1 MRIMKPATAPPATDA
16 TSGTSTLYPDLP
28 AASVQLQDN
37 KNDTSHP
44 YRLQE
49 ISQLKKR
56 LEDERDKRAELYKKY
71 RRGVNALDGVDTA
84 LLTVG
89 MGMGVGGVGL
99 LSTIIA
105 APVVLGL
112 EIAALT
118 CGVLGVS
125 GKFVRRRLAVK
136 AQKHG
141 EVRVLAESKLNTIA
155 NHVSTALLDGQISD
169 DEFRLITDEVAKYHQ
184 MKLEIRAG
192 AQKMHAGVAPPVLD
206 EETKNALIQRGRD
219 EARASF
225 IKKLAVSDS
234 L

>member
-1 MRIMKPATAPPATDA
+1 MRIMEPATAPPATDA
-16 TSGTSTLYPDLP
+16 QFAEQAGTSTLYPNLS
-28 AASVQLQDN
+28 AASVQLQDS
-37 KNDTSHP
+37 KNDMPQS

-56 LEDERDKRAELYKKY
+56 LEDEKDKRAELYKKY
-71 RRGVNALDGVDTA
+71 RRGVNVLDGVDTA

-112 EIAALT
+112 EITALT
-118 CGVLGVS
+118 CGVLGVT
-125 GKFVRRRLAVK
+125 GKFVGRRLAVK
-136 AQKHG
+136 AQKHD
-141 EVRVLAESKLNTIA
+141 EVRVLAESKLNTVA

-169 DEFRLITDEVAKYHQ
+169 DEFRLVIDEVAKYRQ

-192 AQKMHAGVAPPVLD
+192 AQKMYAGVALPVLD
-206 EETKNALIQRGRD
+206 EETKMPSFRRAGTRPAL
-219 EARASF
+219 
-225 IKKLAVSDS
+225 VS
-234 L
+234 

>member
-1 MRIMKPATAPPATDA
+1 MRIMEPATAPPATDA
-16 TSGTSTLYPDLP
+16 QFAEQTGTSTLYPNLS
-28 AASVQLQDN
+28 AASVQLQDS
-37 KNDTSHP
+37 KNDMPQS

-56 LEDERDKRAELYKKY
+56 LEDEKDKRAELYKKY
-71 RRGVNALDGVDTA
+71 RRGVNVLDGVDTA

-112 EIAALT
+112 EITALT
-118 CGVLGVS
+118 CGVLGVT
-125 GKFVRRRLAVK
+125 GKFVGRRLAVK
-136 AQKHG
+136 AQKHD

-169 DEFRLITDEVAKYHQ
+169 DEFRLVIDEVAKYRQ

-192 AQKMHAGVAPPVLD
+192 AQKMYAGVALPVLD
-206 EETKNALIQRGRD
+206 EETKMPSFRRAGTRPAL
-219 EARASF
+219 
-225 IKKLAVSDS
+225 VS
-234 L
+234 

>member
-1 MRIMKPATAPPATDA
+1 M
-16 TSGTSTLYPDLP
+16 SLYPALTDETLP
-28 AASVQLQDN
+28 CLEPQS
-37 KNDTSHP
+37 

-56 LEDERDKRAELYKKY
+56 LEDEKDKRAELYKKY
-71 RRGVNALDGVDTA
+71 RRGVNAIEGVDTA

-99 LSTIIA
+99 LSTVIA

-118 CGVLGVS
+118 CGILGLT
-125 GKFVRRRLAVK
+125 GKFVGRRLAVK
-136 AQKHG
+136 AKKHD

-155 NHVSTALLDGQISD
+155 DHVSTALLDGKISD
-169 DEFRLITDEVAKYHQ
+169 DEFKLIIGEITKYHQ

-192 AQKMHAGVAPPVLD
+192 AQKMHAGVAAPVLD
-206 EETKNALIQRGRD
+206 EETKNELIKLGR
-219 EARASF
+219 EQARASF
-225 IKKLAVSDS
+225 IKKLGASGS
-234 L
+234 HSP

>member
-1 MRIMKPATAPPATDA
+1 MRIMEPATAPPATDA
-16 TSGTSTLYPDLP
+16 QFAEQAGTSTLYPNLS
-28 AASVQLQDN
+28 AASVQLQDS
-37 KNDTSHP
+37 KNDMPQS

-56 LEDERDKRAELYKKY
+56 LEDEKDKRAELYKKY
-71 RRGVNALDGVDTA
+71 RRGVNVLDGVDTA

-112 EIAALT
+112 EITALT
-118 CGVLGVS
+118 CGVLGVT
-125 GKFVRRRLAVK
+125 GKFVGRRLAVK
-136 AQKHG
+136 AQKHD

-169 DEFRLITDEVAKYHQ
+169 DEFRLVIDEVAKYRQ

-192 AQKMHAGVAPPVLD
+192 AQKMYAGVALPVLD
-206 EETKNALIQRGRD
+206 EETKMPSFRRAGTRPAL
-219 EARASF
+219 
-225 IKKLAVSDS
+225 VS
-234 L
+234 

>member
-1 MRIMKPATAPPATDA
+1 MHDSLPCKPPEPAQ
-16 TSGTSTLYPDLP
+16 P
-28 AASVQLQDN
+28 AQS
-37 KNDTSHP
+37 

-49 ISQLKKR
+49 ISQLKRR
-56 LEDERDKRAELYKKY
+56 LEDERDKRGELYKKY

-118 CGVLGVS
+118 CGVLGVA
-125 GKFVRRRLAVK
+125 GKFIGRRLAVK
-136 AQKHG
+136 AQEHD

-155 NHVSTALLDGQISD
+155 DRVSTALLDGKISD
-169 DEFRLITDEVAKYHQ
+169 DEFRLIIDEVAKYHQ
-184 MKLEIRAG
+184 MKLEIRVE

-206 EETKNALIQRGRD
+206 GDKNALIQKGRD

-225 IKKLAVSDS
+225 IKKLTTSES
-234 L
+234 PSP

>member
-1 MRIMKPATAPPATDA
+1 MRIMEPATAPPATDA
-16 TSGTSTLYPDLP
+16 QFAEQAGTSTLYPNLS
-28 AASVQLQDN
+28 AASVQLQDS
-37 KNDTSHP
+37 KNDMPQS

-49 ISQLKKR
+49 VSQLKKR
-56 LEDERDKRAELYKKY
+56 LEDEKDKRAELYKKY

-118 CGVLGVS
+118 CGVLGMA
-125 GKFVRRRLAVK
+125 GKFVGRRLAVK
-136 AQKHG
+136 AQKHD
-141 EVRVLAESKLNTIA
+141 EVRVPAESKLNTIA

-169 DEFRLITDEVAKYHQ
+169 DEFRLVIDEVAKYRQ

-192 AQKMHAGVAPPVLD
+192 AQKMYAGVALPVLD
-206 EETKNALIQRGRD
+206 EETKMPSFRRAGTRPAL
-219 EARASF
+219 
-225 IKKLAVSDS
+225 VS
-234 L
+234 